1 MRMISGIK
9 LYLGLIVLIS
19 HAITDQLGCSNEEY
33 KFQIKMNSILKMCN
47 EERSFHCDR
56 FSFFFCF
63 FLLMEFF
70 LLPQKARSILFDAI
84 NWSTIFF
91 FFSIVLF
98 SNSGKKQN
106 KNNKEKIKWQMT
118 TTLKTLLSRCRNSTR
133 TLNSN
138 VFCQTPMHA
147 FTDSHELIWM
157 IALCA
162 FTFDALPLSE

>member
-1 MRMISGIK
+1 MKEFIFLSNCMHFLKWDVSFSDFRLCREIWSNSFLSHRKLVNEMRMISGIK

-91 FFSIVLF
+91 FFDCSVF
-98 SNSGKKQN
+98 EFRQKTKQ
-106 KNNKEKIKWQMT
+106 K
-118 TTLKTLLSRCRNSTR
+118 
-133 TLNSN
+133 
-138 VFCQTPMHA
+138 
-147 FTDSHELIWM
+147 
-157 IALCA
+157 
-162 FTFDALPLSE
+162 